1 MYIGVQIIYTL
12 HYSSSSTVATH
23 RESSKMGNSFRM
35 QPRPT
40 LYGEEKTPVT
50 EDLLQVGLL
59 VAFGIIA
66 FSFILIIPGIRGA
79 EVRIAGEYLL

>member
-1 MYIGVQIIYTL
+1 
-12 HYSSSSTVATH
+12 
-23 RESSKMGNSFRM
+23 M

-79 EVRIAGEYLL
+79 EVIAGEYL